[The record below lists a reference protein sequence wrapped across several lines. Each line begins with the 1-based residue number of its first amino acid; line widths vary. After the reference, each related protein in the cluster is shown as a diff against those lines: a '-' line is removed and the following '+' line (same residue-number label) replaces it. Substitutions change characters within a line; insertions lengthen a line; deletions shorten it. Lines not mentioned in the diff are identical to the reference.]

1 MKIEEDIAG
10 KGVEE
15 VLWGSYYKLKEVGRT
30 EDVKEV
36 LKMIKREQN
45 GDPVTTTSSAEAL
58 ALLLNC
64 R

>member
-15 VLWGSYYKLKEVGRT
+15 VLWRSYYKLKEVGRT
-30 EDVKEV
+30 EDAKEV

>member
-1 MKIEEDIAG
+1 MKIKEDIAG

-15 VLWGSYYKLKEVGRT
+15 ILWGSYYKLKEVGRT

-58 ALLLNC
+58 ALLLDC

>member
-1 MKIEEDIAG
+1 MKIKEDIAG

-15 VLWGSYYKLKEVGRT
+15 ILWGSYYKLKEVGRT